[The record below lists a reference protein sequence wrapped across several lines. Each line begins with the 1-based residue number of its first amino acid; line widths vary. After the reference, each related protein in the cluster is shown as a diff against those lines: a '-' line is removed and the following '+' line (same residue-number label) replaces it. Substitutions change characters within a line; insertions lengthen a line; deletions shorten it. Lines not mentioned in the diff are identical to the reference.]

1 LLCAIQSLL
10 FIQKKFIELFDTGN
24 YNEKETS
31 KYRAGTSSFH
41 FRGLLMLRCRSPPFF
56 CLKTSRQKENGE
68 LEMKKEYYLYVDGQ
82 KVKVSEEI
90 YKVYWREEE
99 HEKYLEQVDRKK
111 HLLFFSSLDHD
122 GHFSETIVD
131 EAIDVENIVET
142 KIMIEAVKNAISML
156 STEERDIIEC
166 LYFNDETLSSIARRK
181 KVSYQAIQWRKNS
194 ILKKLRLLLEEI
206 LK

>member
-31 KYRAGTSSFH
+31 KYRARTSSFH

-68 LEMKKEYYLYVDGQ
+68 LEMKKEYYLYVDG
-82 KVKVSEEI
+82 
-90 YKVYWREEE
+90 
-99 HEKYLEQVDRKK
+99 
-111 HLLFFSSLDHD
+111 
-122 GHFSETIVD
+122 HFSETIVD

-142 KIMIEAVKNAISML
+142 KIMIEAVKNAISMFL
-156 STEERDIIEC
+156 PITC
-166 LYFNDETLSSIARRK
+166 LIGLDDLYSLQI
-181 KVSYQAIQWRKNS
+181 
-194 ILKKLRLLLEEI
+194 
-206 LK
+206 